1 MHWFLLIFSAPYFFL
16 LLWLYSR
23 LRKIKRYNPA
33 HRTSDVMISVV
44 IACRN
49 ESHNLKNILPDIA
62 GQDYPPEMFEV
73 VVVDDNSTDNT
84 FENASGFTNIKNLK
98 AIKNKGI
105 GKKMAITTGVN
116 AASGELIITTDAD
129 CRMGKNWLITIGSFY
144 SRNKPAMIICPV
156 ILQPGSG
163 FFVKF
168 QELEFLSLQGVTAGS
183 AAGGTATMCNGANLA
198 FSREIFLRH
207 TKNIHYEIL
216 SGDDVF
222 LLHSLKNE
230 KGSKISWLEAP
241 EATVTAAHAETP
253 YMFIRQRNRWI
264 SKGKAFKDRF
274 TIFLAI
280 VTFVTIIL
288 QVFTLVAGIFDPR
301 FLLAFLIILAFKSVP
316 DFLILNNTAGR
327 YGKKKLLRWFIPSQ
341 LIYPFYVLAVTLS
354 LTGNGGKKYFSSPSP
369 KGI

>member
-1 MHWFLLIFSAPYFFL
+1 
-16 LLWLYSR
+16 
-23 LRKIKRYNPA
+23 
-33 HRTSDVMISVV
+33 
-44 IACRN
+44 
-49 ESHNLKNILPDIA
+49 
-62 GQDYPPEMFEV
+62 
-73 VVVDDNSTDNT
+73 
-84 FENASGFTNIKNLK
+84 
-98 AIKNKGI
+98 
-105 GKKMAITTGVN
+105 
-116 AASGELIITTDAD
+116 
-129 CRMGKNWLITIGSFY
+129 
-144 SRNKPAMIICPV
+144 MIICPV
-156 ILQPGSG
+156 ILQSGSG
-163 FFVKF
+163 FFGKF

-183 AAGGTATMCNGANLA
+183 AAGGMATMCNGANLA

-274 TIFLAI
+274 TILLAI
-280 VTFVTIIL
+280 VTFVTIIV

-301 FLLAFLIILAFKSVP
+301 FLLAFLIILALKSVP

-354 LTGNGGKKYFSSPSP
+354 LTGNGGKKHFSSPSP
-369 KGI
+369 KGT

>member
-98 AIKNKGI
+98 ALKNKGE

-129 CRMGKNWLITIGSFY
+129 CRMGKNWLITIASFY
-144 SRNKPAMIICPV
+144 SRI
-156 ILQPGSG
+156 
-163 FFVKF
+163 
-168 QELEFLSLQGVTAGS
+168 
-183 AAGGTATMCNGANLA
+183 
-198 FSREIFLRH
+198 
-207 TKNIHYEIL
+207 
-216 SGDDVF
+216 
-222 LLHSLKNE
+222 
-230 KGSKISWLEAP
+230 
-241 EATVTAAHAETP
+241 
-253 YMFIRQRNRWI
+253 
-264 SKGKAFKDRF
+264 
-274 TIFLAI
+274 
-280 VTFVTIIL
+280 
-288 QVFTLVAGIFDPR
+288 
-301 FLLAFLIILAFKSVP
+301 
-316 DFLILNNTAGR
+316 
-327 YGKKKLLRWFIPSQ
+327 
-341 LIYPFYVLAVTLS
+341 
-354 LTGNGGKKYFSSPSP
+354 
-369 KGI
+369 